1 MDKQNAI
8 FLDRDGT
15 LLKEV
20 NFLSRVE
27 DIEIF
32 DFTASALRALK
43 DAGYLL
49 IVVTNQSGIGREIYT
64 EADMH
69 AIHDSMQ
76 TSFDGIIDAFY
87 FCPHLPTDGCNCRK
101 PGTGMFEVAASQF
114 EIDFNGSW
122 MIGDKQIDVEAG
134 QNAGLRTALVLTGYG
149 NEHQH
154 SLQVEPT
161 IIPEHFGCAATIILE
176 QNKDQLRPKSSSMRT
191 ISSSPK

>member
-1 MDKQNAI
+1 MNKQNAI

-32 DFTASALRALK
+32 DFTAVALRALK

-64 EADMH
+64 EDDMH

-76 TSFDGIIDAFY
+76 TSLDGIIDAFY
-87 FCPHLPTDGCNCRK
+87 FCPHLPTDGCTCRK
-101 PGTGMFEVAASQF
+101 PGRGMFDVAESQF
-114 EIDFNGSW
+114 EIDFDGSW
-122 MIGDKQIDVEAG
+122 MIGDKSIDVEAG
-134 QNAGLRTALVLTGYG
+134 KNAGLNTALVLTGYG
-149 NEHQH
+149 EEHQL
-154 SLQVEPT
+154 SLQVTPT
-161 IIPEHFGCAATIILE
+161 IVSDHFGDAATMILSR
-176 QNKDQLRPKSSSMRT
+176 QVD
-191 ISSSPK
+191 

>member
-1 MDKQNAI
+1 MNKQKAI

-32 DFTASALRALK
+32 DFTEAALRSLK
-43 DAGYLL
+43 NAGYLL
-49 IVVTNQSGIGREIYT
+49 IVITNQSGIGRGIYS
-64 EADMH
+64 EDDMH

-76 TSFDGIIDAFY
+76 TSLDGIIDAFY

-114 EIDFNGSW
+114 EIEFDGSW

-134 QNAGLRTALVLTGYG
+134 KNAGLQTALVLTGYG
-149 NEHQH
+149 LEHQLE
-154 SLQVEPT
+154 LQDQPVL
-161 IIPEHFGCAATIILE
+161 IAEHFGEAANEILRLM
-176 QNKDQLRPKSSSMRT
+176 NA
-191 ISSSPK
+191 